1 MGFFKA
7 IGFCDGCG
15 RDAVFTRFVLPVWFH
30 VLATVFTAGGWMIV
44 FLAAGLRPH
53 RWTCRECG
61 RRISEHSTRFA
72 SMKPVSLFPPINGLA
87 HPAAP
92 RINNLLVSNNLI
104 YYLPTNAT
112 FR

>member
-15 RDAVFTRFVLPVWFH
+15 RDAVFTRYVLPVWVH
-30 VLATVFTAGGWMIV
+30 VLLAVFTAGGWILV
-44 FLAAGLRPH
+44 LLAAGFRPH
-53 RWTCRECG
+53 SWTCRTCG
-61 RRISEHSTRFA
+61 RRISERRAQFTDLGPLYA
-72 SMKPVSLFPPINGLA
+72 FPPGNGS
-87 HPAAP
+87 PKP

>member
-15 RDAVFTRFVLPVWFH
+15 RDAVFTRYVFPVWVH
-30 VLATVFTAGGWMIV
+30 VPMAVFTAGGWLLV
-44 FLAAGLRPH
+44 LLAAGFHPH
-53 RWTCRECG
+53 RWTCRTCG
-61 RRISEHSTRFA
+61 RRISERRAQFTCLGPLYA
-72 SMKPVSLFPPINGLA
+72 FPSGSGSPK
-87 HPAAP
+87 P
-92 RINNLLVSNNLI
+92 RINDLLVSNNLI